1 MPDINSYTAIAYVE
15 GIVEVFAIFMGD
27 ERPVVHLFARR
38 QNETDPEAAAKNTV
52 FATADGQRYKLI
64 VEPGKWAVWAE
75 LGVVKT
81 QPVTA
86 ELREGETQKVNFVF
100 GKK

>member
-1 MPDINSYTAIAYVE
+1 MPDSYTAIAFVE
-15 GIVEVFAIFMGD
+15 GIVEVFTIFMGD

-38 QNETDPEAAAKNTV
+38 ENETDPTAMAKNTV

-64 VEPGKWAVWAE
+64 VEPGQWQVWAE
-75 LGVVKT
+75 LGVVKS
-81 QPVTA
+81 QPIAVS
-86 ELREGETQKVNFVF
+86 LQEGETQKVNFVY